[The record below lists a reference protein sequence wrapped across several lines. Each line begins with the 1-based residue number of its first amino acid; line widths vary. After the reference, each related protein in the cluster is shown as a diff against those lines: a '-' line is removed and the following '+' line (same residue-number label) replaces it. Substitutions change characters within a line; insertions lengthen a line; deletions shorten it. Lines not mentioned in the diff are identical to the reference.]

1 MQIYMTRSHKLV
13 KKSDKN
19 VNLADSQFSVKKS
32 QKHKLKWQKVGN

>member
-19 VNLADSQFSVKKS
+19 VNLADKKSQTSVKK
-32 QKHKLKWQKVGN
+32 